1 MLFGEGKADLLG
13 TQEIRLVLL
22 LTQVVPHW
30 GLICAIRKKQDLAF
44 HQGKSWSCLSSHR
57 KTPSAAPLTLSRP
70 LCSHFV
76 LLLGSRETALRKD
89 GSNRQTGRA
98 ALLKQLSPSCQ
109 GTSRAL
115 PPGGTLQG
123 AQDSLLT
130 DGPPLCH
137 CRAGWGQN
145 SSLWELVGPPL
156 PPCPPCT
163 GSSTTG
169 STVTELLRNN
179 TCWSSSRCFSSAT

>member
-1 MLFGEGKADLLG
+1 MLKYIWKLLLLFHQTIDPSRSKTTFSIYTSVQSAVGEGKADLLG

-76 LLLGSRETALRKD
+76 LLLGSRESALRKD
-89 GSNRQTGRA
+89 GSDRQTGRA

-123 AQDSLLT
+123 AQDSFLT

-137 CRAGWGQN
+137 CRAG
-145 SSLWELVGPPL
+145 
-156 PPCPPCT
+156 
-163 GSSTTG
+163 
-169 STVTELLRNN
+169 
-179 TCWSSSRCFSSAT
+179 